1 MVDGL
6 LIACLPS
13 LVEEVELSFLH
24 LDLIVELLAFEL
36 VIDHGL
42 LIRRDPDEVLARIN
56 RIRLLNRLIGC
67 DLADLDLLG
76 RWISLLGAQI
86 MMIRS

>member
-6 LIACLPS
+6 LIASLPS
-13 LVEEVELSFLH
+13 LVKMVELSFFDM
-24 LDLIVELLAFEL
+24 DLIVELLAFEL
-36 VIDHGL
+36 VIDHGFL
-42 LIRRDPDEVLARIN
+42 NRRDPEEVLARIN
-56 RIRLLNRLIGC
+56 RIRLLNGLIGC
-67 DLADLDLLG
+67 DIADLDLLG